1 MSIQGSNTAS
11 RQTQISQ
18 GVCDLGETLESL
30 ESNLNTLIERLS
42 GVSMP
47 DGPSPCA
54 PSGQTPNASDVMLCP
69 YATTLRHMNRKAMD
83 MRSRIADALRLLEV

>member
-18 GVCDLGETLESL
+18 GVCDLEETLESL

-54 PSGQTPNASDVMLCP
+54 PIGQTPNAPDVMLCP
-69 YATTLRHMNRKAMD
+69 YATTLHYMNRKAMD

>member
-1 MSIQGSNTAS
+1 MGQAGGPA

-18 GVCDLGETLESL
+18 GVCDLGETIESL
-30 ESNLNTLIERLS
+30 ESDLTILIERLS

-47 DGPSPCA
+47 DA
-54 PSGQTPNASDVMLCP
+54 PTPGKPECDPPDQLWCP
-69 YATTLRHMNRKAMD
+69 YASTLRQMNRKLMF